1 MAMAGM
7 EGGVLE
13 SYLQRTVDT
22 GDLTVAVGDGRAR
35 RYGDGAGP
43 PIVIRMKPGAAV
55 KLAMNPDLKLGEC
68 FMDGELVFEQG
79 DMFDLLELVARNPRF
94 WKKPRTAALKLR
106 EAALRRLQQMNDRH
120 AARRNVA
127 HHYDLSYELYAR
139 FLDADMQYSCAYFAS
154 PGDTLEQAQAA
165 KKAHIAAKLN
175 LPQSG
180 RLLDIGCGWGGL
192 GLTLAHMAPGLEV
205 LGVTLSQE
213 QHAVAERRAQA
224 QGVSGRVEFQL
235 RDYRDVR
242 GPFDRIVSVGMFEHV
257 GQPRYQEFFDTA
269 ARLLAED
276 GVMLLHAIGRS
287 TPPGMTQ
294 PFIAKYI
301 FPGGYI
307 PSLSEVLPFIEQAG
321 LWVTDLE
328 ILRLHYAD
336 TLREW
341 RRRFQA
347 HRAEIAELYD
357 ERFCR
362 MWEFYLISSEA
373 GFRWFG
379 MMNFQI
385 QLTRRV
391 DALPVTRD
399 YMFADEQRLA
409 QGGTAAANEGWA
421 AAG

>member
-1 MAMAGM
+1 
-7 EGGVLE
+7 
-13 SYLQRTVDT
+13 
-22 GDLTVAVGDGRAR
+22 
-35 RYGDGAGP
+35 
-43 PIVIRMKPGAAV
+43 
-55 KLAMNPDLKLGEC
+55 
-68 FMDGELVFEQG
+68 
-79 DMFDLLELVARNPRF
+79 
-94 WKKPRTAALKLR
+94 
-106 EAALRRLQQMNDRH
+106 
-120 AARRNVA
+120 
-127 HHYDLSYELYAR
+127 
-139 FLDADMQYSCAYFAS
+139 
-154 PGDTLEQAQAA
+154 
-165 KKAHIAAKLN
+165 
-175 LPQSG
+175 
-180 RLLDIGCGWGGL
+180 
-192 GLTLAHMAPGLEV
+192 
-205 LGVTLSQE
+205 
-213 QHAVAERRAQA
+213 
-224 QGVSGRVEFQL
+224 
-235 RDYRDVR
+235 
-242 GPFDRIVSVGMFEHV
+242 
-257 GQPRYQEFFDTA
+257 
-269 ARLLAED
+269 
-276 GVMLLHAIGRS
+276 
-287 TPPGMTQ
+287 MTQ

>member
-1 MAMAGM
+1 ML
-7 EGGVLE
+7 EG
-13 SYLQRTVDT
+13 YLQRVVDV
-22 GDLTVAVGDGRAR
+22 GDLTVAVGEGRPR
-35 RYGDGAGP
+35 TYGDGSGR
-43 PIVIRMKPGAAV
+43 PIAIRMKPGSGV
-55 KLAMNPDLKLGEC
+55 KLAMNPELKLGEC

-79 DMFDLLELVARNPRF
+79 DMFDLLELVANNPRF
-94 WKKPRTAALKLR
+94 WKKPRTAALRMR

-175 LPQSG
+175 LPQGG

-192 GLTLAHMAPGLEV
+192 GLTLAHMAPGMEV
-205 LGVTLSQE
+205 TGVTLSRE

-224 QGVSGRVEFQL
+224 QGVSGRVDFQL

-257 GQPRYQEFFDTA
+257 GQPRFQEFFDTC
-269 ARLLAED
+269 ARLLADD

-287 TPPGMTQ
+287 TPPGRTQ
-294 PFIAKYI
+294 PFIAKYV

-307 PSLSEVLPFIEQAG
+307 PSLSEVLPMIEEAG
-321 LWVTDLE
+321 LWITDME
-328 ILRLHYAD
+328 ILRLHYAE

-341 RRRFQA
+341 RRRFMAQ
-347 HRAEIAELYD
+347 RAEIAALYD

-385 QLTRRV
+385 QLTKQV
-391 DALPVTRD
+391 DALPMTRD

-409 QGGTAAANEGWA
+409 QGGTTAANEGWA

>member
-1 MAMAGM
+1 ML
-7 EGGVLE
+7 EG
-13 SYLQRTVDT
+13 YLQRVVDV
-22 GDLTVAVGDGRAR
+22 GDLTVAVGGGRPR
-35 RYGDGAGP
+35 TYGDGSGR
-43 PIVIRMKPGAAV
+43 PIAIRLKPGAAV
-55 KLAMNPDLKLGEC
+55 KLAMNPELKLGEC

-79 DMFDLLELVARNPRF
+79 DMFDLLELVADNPRF
-94 WKKPRTAALKLR
+94 WRKPRTAALRLR

-139 FLDADMQYSCAYFAS
+139 FLDADMQYSCAYFSS
-154 PGDTLEQAQAA
+154 PGDTLEEAQAA

-175 LPQSG
+175 LPQGG

-192 GLTLAHMAPGLEV
+192 GLTLAHMAPEMEV
-205 LGVTLSQE
+205 TGVTLSRE

-224 QGVSGRVEFQL
+224 QGLSGRVDFQL

-257 GQPRYQEFFDTA
+257 GQPRFQEFFDTC
-269 ARLLAED
+269 ARLLTDD
-276 GVMLLHAIGRS
+276 GVMLLHAIGRH
-287 TPPGMTQ
+287 TPPGRTQ

-307 PSLSEVLPFIEQAG
+307 PSLSEVLPMIEEAG

-328 ILRLHYAD
+328 VLRLHYAE

-341 RRRFQA
+341 RRRFVAQ
-347 HRAEIAELYD
+347 RAEIAALYD

-391 DALPVTRD
+391 DALPMTRD
-399 YMFADEQRLA
+399 YMFADERRLV
-409 QGGTAAANEGWA
+409 QGATTAANEGWA